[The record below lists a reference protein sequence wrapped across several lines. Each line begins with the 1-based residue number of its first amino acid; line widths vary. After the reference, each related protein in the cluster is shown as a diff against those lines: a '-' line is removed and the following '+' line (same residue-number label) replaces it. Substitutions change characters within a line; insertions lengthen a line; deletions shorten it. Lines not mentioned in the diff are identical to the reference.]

1 VLISSDFDEA
11 VRKVKSVAPENS
23 DFELFIKKD
32 SNFLVSDANEVISKA
47 YLASKNP
54 VFLILASNIF
64 SEIVQNRLLKVI
76 EEPPKNKEFILITQS
91 RATLLPTITSRLPV
105 INLDKANSGVKSLDI
120 NLDSLTI
127 VDIYNFVKTHKRAKP
142 KEISIVVEEIVKRAV
157 LSGKFNLDKSDFKL
171 FRDVRVVINLG
182 SSVEFILITL
192 LMRLL
197 SKKR

>member
-1 VLISSDFDEA
+1 M
-11 VRKVKSVAPENS
+11 
-23 DFELFIKKD
+23 
-32 SNFLVSDANEVISKA
+32 
-47 YLASKNP
+47 
-54 VFLILASNIF
+54 
-64 SEIVQNRLLKVI
+64 
-76 EEPPKNKEFILITQS
+76 
-91 RATLLPTITSRLPV
+91 
-105 INLDKANSGVKSLDI
+105 
-120 NLDSLTI
+120 
-127 VDIYNFVKTHKRAKP
+127 NFVKTHKRAKP